1 MTERVYSEAEEER
14 AYIQIRL
21 QEIVDGDPHSALLK
35 SEAELALRVILR
47 LSERPES
54 LR

>member
-1 MTERVYSEAEEER
+1 MNEQATEELE
-14 AYIQIRL
+14 YIKVRL
-21 QEIVDGDPHSALLK
+21 QEIIDGDPNSKLLK
-35 SEAELALRVILR
+35 SEAELALLVILR

>member
-1 MTERVYSEAEEER
+1 MTERVYTQYEEER
-14 AYIQIRL
+14 AYIQVRL
-21 QEIVDGDPHSALLK
+21 QEIVDGAPRSALLK
-35 SEAELALRVILR
+35 SEAELALLVILR